1 MLNEDALKFYKREE
15 GGIDM
20 CKALEDIR
28 QEGRSLGLTE
38 GRSLGLAEGARAV
51 IKTCLD
57 LGTSRE
63 DAVSRAVKLCGVGQA
78 EAEKLVDAFWK

>member
-20 CKALEDIR
+20 CKAFEDIR
-28 QEGRSLGLTE
+28 QEGRSLGLT
-38 GRSLGLAEGARAV
+38 EGARAV

-78 EAEKLVDAFWK
+78 EAEKLADAFWK

>member
-1 MLNEDALKFYKREE
+1 MAIMLNEDALKFYKREE

-28 QEGRSLGLTE
+28 QE

-78 EAEKLVDAFWK
+78 EAEKLAEAFLK